1 MLYVA
6 SALLLA
12 LLTFNFVATRTV
24 LTLDYT
30 REQKLLQLALV
41 WIVPFIGAC
50 LVLAVA
56 HVQHSEAPIEA
67 SDDAGEESDDTG
79 EEGVPGPFVEP
90 GD

>member
-12 LLTFNFVATRTV
+12 LLILNLFATTTV
-24 LTLDYT
+24 LRLDYT

-41 WIVPFIGAC
+41 WVVPFIGAC

-56 HVQHSEAPIEA
+56 HVQHSEEPIQE
-67 SDDAGEESDDTG
+67 SDDAGDED
-79 EEGVPGPFVEP
+79 VPAPFVER

>member
-12 LLTFNFVATRTV
+12 LFTLNLFATRTV
-24 LTLDYT
+24 LKLDYT

-41 WIVPFIGAC
+41 WLIPFIGAC

-56 HVQHSEAPIEA
+56 HVQHSQEPVED
-67 SDDAGEESDDTG
+67 SFDDGGEEDI
-79 EEGVPGPFVEP
+79 PGPLVEP
-90 GD
+90 EDLS

>member
-12 LLTFNFVATRTV
+12 LLILNLFATKTV
-24 LTLDYT
+24 LRLDYT
-30 REQKLLQLALV
+30 REQKLLQLALI
-41 WIVPFIGAC
+41 WLVPFIGAC

-56 HVQHSEAPIEA
+56 HVQHSEEPTAA
-67 SDDAGEESDDTG
+67 SDDGSEEDI
-79 EEGVPGPFVEP
+79 PHPFVEH

>member
-12 LLTFNFVATRTV
+12 LVTLNLFATRAA

-30 REQKLLQLALV
+30 REQQLLQLALV

-56 HVQHSEAPIEA
+56 RLQYSEAPIEE
-67 SDDAGEESDDTG
+67 SDDAGDED
-79 EEGVPGPFVEP
+79 VPHPIVEQ